1 MLMFQVI
8 SGDRM
13 SSQELATFALNH
25 LDYTLLDPEADE
37 MAILGFLQRAIDFP
51 PAAVCVLPHVV
62 AQAREMLDQS
72 ILVASAAGCFPA
84 PNGDIN
90 ERIKDISLAIQGGAD
105 EIDIVMDFEAMMEL
119 RPGEA
124 RSTLQ
129 NLIDACDKKP
139 VKVILETSCL
149 DVQEIED
156 AARIAIECGAKF
168 LKSSTGRRGGCTPL
182 VSEIL
187 ADIAQKNGEVGV
199 KISGGIRTLED
210 LKMHVDAM
218 SQFFDVTSIGPERF
232 RIGASSLLDSIENS
246 LM

>member
-1 MLMFQVI
+1 M
-8 SGDRM
+8 DN
-13 SSQELATFALNH
+13 QELAKFALNH

-37 MAILGFLQRAIDFP
+37 MAILEFLQRAIAYP
-51 PAAVCVLPHVV
+51 PAAVCVLPSVV
-62 AQAREMLDQS
+62 KQAREILDS
-72 ILVASAAGCFPA
+72 TILVASAAGCFPA

-90 ERIKDISLAIQGGAD
+90 ERIDDIKMAIQGGAN
-105 EIDIVMDFEAMMEL
+105 EIDIVMDFEAMMDL
-119 RPGEA
+119 KPGEA

-129 NLIDACDKKP
+129 SLIDACDGKP

-156 AARIAIECGAKF
+156 AALIAIECGASF

-187 ADIAQKNGEVGV
+187 ADIAQKNGNVGV

-210 LKMHVDAM
+210 LKTHIDAM
-218 SQFFDVTSIGPERF
+218 SPFFDMTSIGPDKF
-232 RIGASSLLDSIENS
+232 RIGASSLLESIENS

>member
-1 MLMFQVI
+1 MN
-8 SGDRM
+8 
-13 SSQELATFALNH
+13 SQELATFALNH
-25 LDYTLLDPEADE
+25 LDYTLLDPDADE
-37 MAILGFLQRAIDFP
+37 MTILEFLQRATASP
-51 PAAVCVLPHVV
+51 PAAVCVLPTVV
-62 AQAREMLDQS
+62 KQARDMLDSS

-90 ERIKDISLAIQGGAD
+90 ERINDINIAIQGGAD

-119 RPGEA
+119 KPGEA

-129 NLIDACDKKP
+129 HLVDACDKKP

-156 AARIAIECGAKF
+156 AAKIAIECGATF

-199 KISGGIRTLED
+199 KISGGIRTLDD
-210 LKMHVDAM
+210 LKTHIEAM
-218 SQFFDVTSIGPERF
+218 SPFFDVTSIGPDRF